1 MREVLF
7 KYYVDPTT
15 WVYLSCLMTI
25 GIYFKFRRFW
35 SVRNLDLIGVL
46 AFGPGMLLVATPA
59 TANAGYIWLFVVGG
73 LFLFRMMI
81 DPMMVRR
88 PLLEPNLS
96 LDGLTFTGFALFF
109 FLIANAVT
117 CKLIESDTQGAKRM
131 DMILSRQLTAAELQ
145 TMPKHGPG
153 WPVFQVFSTFSN
165 TAFVPESVVEP
176 ETNKITPPPLTR
188 RALVRAIAT
197 RGSVILAHLAIVIG
211 IVVIGYRHFENLH
224 TGMAVGALYLL
235 LPYSS
240 QMTSQVDHVA
250 TAALIIWA
258 IEAYR
263 RPITAGILIGLATG
277 WVGYTIFL
285 LPLWCSFYWQRG
297 IVKFLIGVT
306 IPILL
311 LGVSLI
317 FISSDYASFMFH
329 LKAMLG
335 GNILSMQTTSGFWSF
350 HEPIYRIPVMVAFFV
365 GCFGM
370 FLWPV
375 QKNLG
380 TLLSGSTAV
389 MLAIMFW
396 YDPGTGVY
404 HMGWFLPL
412 LLLTI
417 FRPNLEDRIAEAAVY

>member
-1 MREVLF
+1 MFLKTMREVLF
-7 KYYVDPTT
+7 QYYVDPTT

-35 SVRNLDLIGVL
+35 SVRNLDLIGIL
-46 AFGPGMLLVATPA
+46 AFGPGMLLIASPG
-59 TANAGYIWLFVVGG
+59 TANIGYIWLFVVGG

-81 DPMMVRR
+81 DPIMVRR

-117 CKLIESDTQGAKRM
+117 CKLIESDTRGAERM
-131 DMILSRQLTAAELQ
+131 DQILSRQLSAAELAAL
-145 TMPKHGPG
+145 PGHGPG
-153 WPVFQVFSTFSN
+153 WPVFQIFSTFSN
-165 TAFVPESVVEP
+165 TAFVSDEMDKE
-176 ETNKITPPPLTR
+176 KTPPP
-188 RALVRAIAT
+188 RALIRAIAT
-197 RGSVILAHLAIVIG
+197 RSSAILAHLAIVIG

-250 TAALIIWA
+250 PAALIVWA

-263 RPITAGILIGLATG
+263 RPITAGILIGLAAG
-277 WVGYTIFL
+277 WVGYPIFL
-285 LPLWCSFYWQRG
+285 LPLWCSFYWRRG
-297 IVKFLIGVT
+297 VVKFLIGVA
-306 IPILL
+306 IPIVLL
-311 LGVSLI
+311 CASLVY
-317 FISSDYASFMFH
+317 ISSDFASFMVH

-335 GNILSMQTTSGFWSF
+335 VNVFTMETSSSFWSF
-350 HEPIYRIPVMVAFFV
+350 HEPIYRIPVIVAFLV
-365 GCFGM
+365 GCSGM
-370 FLWPV
+370 FLWPAH
-375 QKNLG
+375 KNLG

-396 YDPGTGVY
+396 YDPGTGIY
-404 HMGWFLPL
+404 HLGWFLPL

-417 FRPNLEDRIAEAAVY
+417 FRPNLEDRIAEATVY

>member
-7 KYYVDPTT
+7 QYYVDPTT

-25 GIYFKFRRFW
+25 GIFFKFRRFW

-46 AFGPGMLLVATPA
+46 AFGPGMLLIASP
-59 TANAGYIWLFVVGG
+59 TAANLGYIWLFVVGG

-81 DPMMVRR
+81 DSMMVRR

-109 FLIANAVT
+109 FLIANTVT
-117 CKLIESDTQGAKRM
+117 CKLTESDSQGAERM
-131 DMILSRQLTAAELQ
+131 DKIVSRQLSAAELAAL
-145 TMPKHGPG
+145 PSHGPG

-165 TAFVPESVVEP
+165 TAFVSG
-176 ETNKITPPPLTR
+176 ETTDLEKAPPLPR

-197 RGSVILAHLAIVIG
+197 RSSVVLAHLAIVIG

-250 TAALIIWA
+250 PAALMVWA

-263 RPITAGILIGLATG
+263 RPLTAGILIGLAAG
-277 WVGYTIFL
+277 WVGYPIFL
-285 LPLWCSFYWQRG
+285 LPLWCGFYWRRG
-297 IVKFLIGVT
+297 IIKFLIGAA

-311 LGVSLI
+311 LCASLV
-317 FISSDYASFMFH
+317 FISSDFASFMFH

-335 GNILSMQTTSGFWSF
+335 GNVLTMETAYGFWSY

-365 GCFGM
+365 ICFGM

-389 MLAIMFW
+389 MLSIMFW
-396 YDPGTGVY
+396 YDPGTGIY

-417 FRPNLEDRIAEAAVY
+417 FRPNLEDRVAEAAVY